1 MTSICIYPPLKG
13 LGGPAS
19 FFSRLSSGLRERGYE
34 VHNDP
39 LAPATDAILQIGG
52 TKRLDLLWRARRR
65 GVRIVQR
72 LNGMNWI
79 HRKAQT
85 GPKHW
90 VRSEYSNWLL
100 AVVRRKIAHAVIY
113 QSQFARTWWQTVYGS
128 IPAPVQVVYNG
139 VDINTYAPQ
148 GTGTPPTDHFRLLLV
163 EGHLK
168 GGHEAGLENA
178 VHLLRALQK
187 DPSNRWELMVVG
199 EVPPEIRERY
209 HDEKLWITWRGVLRR
224 EDVPEI
230 DRSAHMLFSAD
241 LNAACPN
248 AVIEA
253 LACGLPVVSFA
264 TGSLPEL
271 LQEGAGIVVP
281 YGSNYW
287 NLEPPVIAPLAE
299 AANKIAAEQA
309 SFRRAARAR
318 AENMFS
324 LDQMVEKY
332 LAVLLAH

>member
-19 FFSRLSSGLRERGYE
+19 FFARLSAGLRERGYV
-34 VHNDP
+34 VHSNPSDP
-39 LAPATDAILQIGG
+39 STSAILQIGG

-79 HRKAQT
+79 HRKTRT
-85 GPKHW
+85 GLKHYI
-90 VRSEYSNWLL
+90 RSEYSNWLL
-100 AVVRRKIAHAVIY
+100 AVVRRRLAHAVIY
-113 QSQFARTWWQTVYGS
+113 QSQFARSWWQTVYGNIS
-128 IPAPVQVVYNG
+128 VPTHVVYNG
-139 VDINTYAPQ
+139 VDVKTYTPQ
-148 GTGTPPTDHFRLLLV
+148 GPGTPPADHFRLLLV

-168 GGHEAGLENA
+168 GGHETGLDNA
-178 VHLLRALQK
+178 IHLARALRD
-187 DPSNRWELMVVG
+187 DPAGRWELMVAG
-199 EVPPEIRERY
+199 EVPPEIQSRY
-209 HDEKLWITWRGVLRR
+209 QNEDLWITLRGVVRR
-224 EDVPEI
+224 EDVAEM
-230 DRSAHMLFSAD
+230 DRSAHVLFSAD

-271 LQEGAGIVVP
+271 LQDGAGIVVP

-287 NLEPPVIAPLAE
+287 NLEPPVLEPLA
-299 AANKIAAEQA
+299 AAAQQLVAGKEI
-309 SFRRAARAR
+309 SRRAARAR
-318 AENMFS
+318 AEAMF
-324 LDQMVEKY
+324 
-332 LAVLLAH
+332 